1 MLDFCEKNSVGVI
14 ICYFSSDTFIAVA
27 FQGGPKRFNPK
38 QYQFLSLISIT
49 LTFEKKNHLSN
60 YRLTASLETKIPTK
74 LKLFSL
80 IWYWI
85 GVLIVCLYWFT
96 VCLKFELWNIRVLP
110 HTPLTTHIFLLI
122 ATEKKLFFPMTT
134 QHSFSFAIRFYIYAI
149 EKVITLAIVSVNEIT
164 KFEWTSQKS
173 GGCRI
178 QN

>member
-96 VCLKFELWNIRVLP
+96 QKKSLFEVWTLKYSCVASHAINHSYF
-110 HTPLTTHIFLLI
+110 LTNCYRKETFLSYDDT
-122 ATEKKLFFPMTT
+122 AFLFFRYT
-134 QHSFSFAIRFYIYAI
+134 ILYICDWESYNFGN
-149 EKVITLAIVSVNEIT
+149 S
-164 KFEWTSQKS
+164 
-173 GGCRI
+173 
-178 QN
+178 